1 MAQKIERKLQMTSTL
16 SKVKDNIG
24 RVILDKNDAIEMILV
39 SLICKGHVLI
49 EDVPGLGKTML
60 ARSLAKSLDCE
71 TSRIQ
76 FTPDLLPSDIT
87 GISIYDQAERS
98 FRFMPGPVFTNLLL
112 ADEINR
118 TSPRTQSAL
127 LESME
132 ERQVSVDGETRMLPD
147 LFMVMATQNPVEQS
161 GTYPLPEAQLDRFF
175 MRISIG
181 YPSPKA
187 EVAII
192 TSQQLAHPIHSL
204 QPVAS
209 IEEILQLQAQVAAV
223 KIEDSLKEY
232 IVNICSATRLHP
244 MVKLGVS
251 PRGSLALARASQ
263 GLALMKGRGYVEPS
277 LIKALAVPIL
287 AHRMILKP
295 DARAQNMTSADII
308 KNILGKVSVPVL

>member
-1 MAQKIERKLQMTSTL
+1 MVSALNKIKE
-16 SKVKDNIG
+16 NIG
-24 RVILDKNDAIEMILV
+24 RVILDKNDAVEMILL
-39 SLICKGHVLI
+39 SLICKGHLLI

-60 ARSLAKSLDCE
+60 ARSLAKSLNCE
-71 TSRIQ
+71 THRIQ

-87 GISIYDQAERS
+87 GISIYDQGKQT
-98 FRFMPGPVFTNLLL
+98 FRFIPGPVFTNLLL

-132 ERQVSVDGETRMLPD
+132 ERQVSVDGETRLLPG

-161 GTYPLPEAQLDRFF
+161 GTYPLPEAQMDRFF
-175 MRISIG
+175 MRISMG
-181 YPSPKA
+181 YPSPRA
-187 EVAII
+187 EAAII
-192 TSQQLAHPIHSL
+192 TSQQLQHPIHTL

-209 IEEILQLQAQVAAV
+209 IEDILQLQAQVTKV

-232 IVNICSATRLHP
+232 IVNICNATRSHP
-244 MVKLGVS
+244 LVKLGVS

-263 GLALMKGRGYVEPS
+263 GLALMKGRSYVEPS
-277 LIKALAVPIL
+277 LIKELAVPVL
-287 AHRMILKP
+287 AHRMMLKS
-295 DARAQNMTSADII
+295 DAKIQNMTSADII

>member
-1 MAQKIERKLQMTSTL
+1 MISLL
-16 SKVKDNIG
+16 NKVKDNIG
-24 RVILDKNDAIEMILV
+24 RVILDKDDAIEMTLL
-39 SLICKGHVLI
+39 SLICRGHLLI

-60 ARSLAKSLDCE
+60 ARSLAKSINCE
-71 TSRIQ
+71 TNRIQ

-87 GISIYDQAERS
+87 GVSIYDQGKQV

-132 ERQVSVDGETRMLPD
+132 ERQVSVDGETRILPD
-147 LFMVMATQNPVEQS
+147 FFMVMATQNPIEQS

-187 EVAII
+187 EAAII
-192 TSQQLAHPIHSL
+192 TSQQLGHPIHGL

-209 IEEILQLQAQVAAV
+209 IEEILQLQGQVTKV
-223 KIEDSLKEY
+223 KIENSLKEY
-232 IVNICSATRLHP
+232 IVNICSATRSHP
-244 MVKLGVS
+244 LVKLGVS

-263 GLALMKGRGYVEPS
+263 GLALMKGRSYVEPS
-277 LIKALAVPIL
+277 LIKELAVPVL
-287 AHRMILKP
+287 AHRMILKA
-295 DARAQNMTSADII
+295 DARMQNMTSADII
-308 KNILGKVSVPVL
+308 KNILGKLVVPVR